1 MELITAEEA
10 RNMKAVPTETEVMEY
25 IMERIKEEALEQ
37 DYFCITDLS
46 STQDKEVLKF
56 VRGSEVTKDKLNNL
70 GYSVTFDKHNHYNEI
85 IHRMFISWGD
95 CGEPISR
102 DRVMVNSRGEK
113 LLPIGTMV
121 KVLHNRSTLSGLTLE
136 IIDYDN
142 SLNREYTDYY
152 VLAHSDGKRYLHY
165 MDVQVVG

>member
-25 IMERIKEEALEQ
+25 IMKRIKEEALDK
-37 DYFCITDLS
+37 DYLAITDLS

-70 GYSVTFDKHNHYNEI
+70 GYSVTFDKYNHYNEI

-121 KVLHNRSTLSGLTLE
+121 KVIGQGFAISGMTLE
-136 IIDYDN
+136 IIGYDN
-142 SLNREYTDYY
+142 SVYKDYTDTY
-152 VLAHSDGKRYLHY
+152 VLAYGTGKRYLHY
-165 MDVQVVG
+165 KDVQVVD